1 MLMIKTRYR
10 QSFIFILITAFLS
23 LQWSSAHIHL
33 ADEHEHSGEQHE
45 HSVTAH
51 DHQLVSHHRD
61 VIDSANMDIAADSI
75 AHDNHKVI
83 ELEQLCTLYHGKNL
97 DKSPILL
104 SSIGTFFYQVYER
117 KHSFTSVKTLSY
129 NSYLETTSVRLR
141 APPYFS

>member
-1 MLMIKTRYR
+1 MIKIRYR
-10 QSFIFILITAFLS
+10 QSFIFILITALLFS

-51 DHQLVSHHRD
+51 NHQLASHHRD
-61 VIDSANMDIAADSI
+61 VIDSANMDITADSI

-83 ELEQLCTLYHGKNL
+83 ELEQLCALYHGNNL
-97 DKSPILL
+97 DKSPVLL
-104 SSIGTFFYQVYER
+104 SSIEAFYYQAYER
-117 KHSFTSVKTLSY
+117 KHSFTSVKNISY
-129 NSYLETTSVRLR
+129 NSYLETTPVRLR